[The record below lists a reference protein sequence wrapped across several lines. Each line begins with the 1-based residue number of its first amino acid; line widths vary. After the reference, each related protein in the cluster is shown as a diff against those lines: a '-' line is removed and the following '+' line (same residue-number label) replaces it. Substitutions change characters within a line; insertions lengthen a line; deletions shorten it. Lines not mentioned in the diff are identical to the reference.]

1 MNLPPRD
8 YTDQEILIARCLDEF
23 GLRYEEQ
30 AYYHPYIVDFYIPEL
45 RMVVEADGT
54 YGHLKKR
61 DRKRDIKLQEYNDV
75 EYILHIKENTRKA
88 IKEFLCR
95 ELLNLTMIYYGRN

>member
-45 RMVVEADGT
+45 KMVVEADGV
-54 YGHLKKR
+54 YGHLGKR
-61 DRKRDIKLQEYNDV
+61 DRKRDKVLESMEDI
-75 EYILHIKENTRKA
+75 EYILHIKEKTLKK
-88 IKEFLCR
+88 IKDILWQ
-95 ELLNLTMIYYGRN
+95 ELTKLNQ

>member
-8 YTDQEILIARCLDEF
+8 YTDQENLIARCLDEF

-45 RMVVEADGT
+45 KLVVEADGV
-54 YGHLKKR
+54 YGHLGKR
-61 DRKRDIKLQEYNDV
+61 DRKRDKVLESMEDI
-75 EYILHIKENTRKA
+75 EYIIHIKEKTLEK
-88 IKEFLCR
+88 IKDILWQ
-95 ELLNLTMIYYGRN
+95 ELTKLSQ

>member
-45 RMVVEADGT
+45 KMVVEADGV
-54 YGHLKKR
+54 YGHLGKR
-61 DRKRDIKLQEYNDV
+61 DRKRDKVLESMEDI
-75 EYILHIKENTRKA
+75 EYILHIKEKTLKK
-88 IKEFLCR
+88 IKDILWQ
-95 ELLNLTMIYYGRN
+95 ELTKLSQ

>member
-1 MNLPPRD
+1 VNLPPRD

-45 RMVVEADGT
+45 KMVVEADGV
-54 YGHLKKR
+54 YGHLGKR
-61 DRKRDIKLQEYNDV
+61 DRKRDKVLESMEDI
-75 EYILHIKENTRKA
+75 EYILHIKEKTLKK
-88 IKEFLCR
+88 IKDILWQ
-95 ELLNLTMIYYGRN
+95 ELTKLSQ